1 MITYNQATFFY
12 ELKCDFLQKKSIY
25 FAYIKKNALLCYV
38 ENTKTF
44 NDLFFHPMMPVN
56 SLHTLDLFT
65 RFFQENQAKFLSFAY
80 SYIRNRAEAEDILME
95 SMITLWENREHWEK
109 DSNLQALLL
118 TIIKNR
124 AFNHLAHEQVRLR
137 AEEDINT
144 HKQRELDLRIST
156 LEGCEPD
163 TIFNSE
169 IQHIVNKTL
178 SKMPEQSRHIF
189 VLSRYQNTPNK
200 MIAEQLGI
208 SLKSVEFHITKTL
221 KVLRAE
227 LKDYL
232 ISILF

>member
-1 MITYNQATFFY
+1 MPTANN
-12 ELKCDFLQKKSIY
+12 LDSIDH
-25 FAYIKKNALLCYV
+25 
-38 ENTKTF
+38 F
-44 NDLFFHPMMPVN
+44 N
-56 SLHTLDLFT
+56 
-65 RFFQENQAKFLSFAY
+65 RFFQENQGRFLSFAY
-80 SYIRNRAEAEDILME
+80 SYIKDKSEAEDILME
-95 SMITLWENREHWEK
+95 SMFTLWENRDKWDK

-118 TIIKNR
+118 TIIRNKALNY
-124 AFNHLAHEQVRLR
+124 LAHEQVRLR
-137 AEEDINT
+137 AEEDINI

-156 LEGCEPD
+156 LEACEPN

-178 SKMPEQSRHIF
+178 SQIPEQSRHIF

-208 SLKSVEFHITKTL
+208 SVKAVEFHITKTL
-221 KVLRAE
+221 KILRTE